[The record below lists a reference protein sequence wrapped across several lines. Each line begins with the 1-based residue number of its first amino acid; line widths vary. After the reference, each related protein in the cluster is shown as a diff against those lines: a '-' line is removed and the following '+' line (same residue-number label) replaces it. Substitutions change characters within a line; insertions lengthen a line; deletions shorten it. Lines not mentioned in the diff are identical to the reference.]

1 MTTRHDYIEKFKT
14 KLDEWDIEI
23 NELEAKAL
31 KAKAD
36 IKYEL
41 EDQLTSLRHKRD
53 LARLK
58 MNEVKEA
65 SEEAW
70 VDIKAGADEAWG
82 SLKEAIEKAWSHYK

>member
-1 MTTRHDYIEKFKT
+1 MTNRHEYIEKFKT

-23 NELEAKAL
+23 DELEAKAL
-31 KAKAD
+31 KARSE
-36 IKYEL
+36 IKYEV
-41 EDQLTSLRHKRD
+41 EDQLTSLRLKRD

-58 MNEVKEA
+58 MAEVKDA

-70 VDIKAGADEAWG
+70 VDIKEGADEAWG